1 MLGLVLALA
10 LARDMAI
17 SLEQEREREGAQ
29 VPINYCYNKGQNIVT
44 FTAGLNY
51 IRYYDVLAF
60 LYGVG

>member
-1 MLGLVLALA
+1 
-10 LARDMAI
+10 MAI
-17 SLEQEREREGAQ
+17 SLEQEKEREGAQ
-29 VPINYCYNKGQNIVT
+29 VPIIYCYNKGQNIVT